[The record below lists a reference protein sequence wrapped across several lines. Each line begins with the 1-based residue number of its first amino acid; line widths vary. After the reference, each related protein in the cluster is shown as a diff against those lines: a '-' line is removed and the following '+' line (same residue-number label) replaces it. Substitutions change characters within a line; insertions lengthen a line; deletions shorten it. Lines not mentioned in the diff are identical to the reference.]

1 MKIQDRQPK
10 RKEKF
15 YVFSGIEKTLISKN
29 FIDAYYS
36 GVPHVHGEIAPD
48 PTCMRALNY
57 LLKELEQKYDVR
69 LVITSKKRFDPSECE
84 HYLNL
89 YGLDYHKPIFYTKYV
104 SGPRGE
110 KIVDFLEEQGASP
123 LTFHTAPLYVRFLK
137 NFKENPDF
145 KNYVVLEGGNRS
157 ISKYIPK
164 EQITKIDKRRGFSM
178 LEATEILLKHGIEP
192 STMNPL
198 AHLCPDNK

>member
-1 MKIQDRQPK
+1 M
-10 RKEKF
+10 
-15 YVFSGIEKTLISKN
+15 
-29 FIDAYYS
+29 
-36 GVPHVHGEIAPD
+36 
-48 PTCMRALNY
+48 
-57 LLKELEQKYDVR
+57 EQ
-69 LVITSKKRFDPSECE
+69 
-84 HYLNL
+84 
-89 YGLDYHKPIFYTKYV
+89 
-104 SGPRGE
+104 E

-137 NFKENPDF
+137 NLKENPDF

-164 EQITKIDKRRGFSM
+164 EQITKIDKRRGFTM
-178 LEATEILLKHGIEP
+178 LEATDILLKHGIEP